1 LTVPAISRRV
11 RALLLDVG
19 GVVIRTPFEL
29 LDLAEERLGL
39 DAGELGPRGPFAL
52 DADPEFREALT
63 GALTERDYWARRAER
78 AAPVLGIPPDTR
90 SFMRV
95 LFDAPEDR
103 LVRPEVHDLMEEAR
117 SAGVPVGLL
126 TNDLRDFHGRAW
138 VESLRVFATPDVT
151 IDGSLTGVL
160 KPDPRAYEL
169 ALEALDLPAAEVVFL
184 DDQPVNIRGAVTVG
198 LQVVP
203 VDVTTPASAVSRT
216 RALLELAA
224 TPHP

>member
-1 LTVPAISRRV
+1 LTDPAIRRRV
-11 RALLLDVG
+11 RGLLLDVG

-39 DAGELGPRGPFAL
+39 EAGALGPRGPFAP
-52 DADPEFREALT
+52 DTDPEFRDVLT

-103 LVRPEVHDLMEEAR
+103 LVRPEVRDLMEEAR
-117 SAGVPVGLL
+117 GVGVTVGLL

-138 VESLRVFATPDVT
+138 VESLRVFATADVT

-184 DDQPVNIRGAVTVG
+184 DDQPVNVRGAVAVG
-198 LQVVP
+198 LQVVA

-224 TPHP
+224 MTHP

>member
-1 LTVPAISRRV
+1 MMP

-29 LDLAEERLGL
+29 LDLAEQRLGL
-39 DAGELGPRGPFAL
+39 EPGVLGPRGPFAL
-52 DADPEFREALT
+52 DTDPEFRDVLT

-78 AAPVLGIPPDTR
+78 AAPLLDTSPDTR

-103 LVRPEVHDLMEEAR
+103 LVRPEVRELMDDAR
-117 SAGVPVGLL
+117 AAGVPVGLL

-138 VESLRVFATPDVT
+138 VESLRVFATADVT
-151 IDGSLTGVL
+151 IDGSITGVL
-160 KPDPRAYEL
+160 KPDRRAYDL
-169 ALEALDLPAAEVVFL
+169 ALAALDLPAADVVFL
-184 DDQPVNIRGAVTVG
+184 DDQPVNVRGAVAVG

-203 VDVTTPASAVSRT
+203 VDVTMPASAVSRA
-216 RALLELAA
+216 RELLELAA
-224 TPHP
+224 TTRP